1 MYLMQRMEAI
11 EINSVIEANE
21 WFISAKEEE
30 VMETL
35 TTQPVLSGL
44 VHVIIEEDLK
54 DSEEYSKDMFYSLFG
69 TILKAYKNNLGASF
83 AEVSEEDIDAAFEK
97 QNKFAELLSKSLGF
111 SGDNPD
117 EDEEKKAMIMK
128 EMLVDIETKFNA
140 DENFDLKKEGFG
152 ELAELIRKASEE
164 IKQPSISAFIQAEIE
179 DADIDEQV
187 AAFQNQQFAIII
199 DAIETMLERTN
210 GGAAKMKIV

>member
-1 MYLMQRMEAI
+1 MKAI
-11 EINSVIEANE
+11 EINNIIEANE
-21 WFISAKEEE
+21 WFISAKEDEI
-30 VMETL
+30 MEIL

-44 VHVIIEEDLK
+44 VQVIIEEDLK

-69 TILKAYKNNLGASF
+69 TILKSYKNNLDASF

-117 EDEEKKAMIMK
+117 EDEEKKAM
-128 EMLVDIETKFNA
+128 EMMEKLADLENKFNA
-140 DENFDLKKEGFG
+140 DENFDLEKEGMG
-152 ELAELIRKASEE
+152 ELAELVSQVNEE
-164 IKQPSISAFIQAEIE
+164 IKQPSINAFIQAELE
-179 DADIDEQV
+179 DADIDEHT
-187 AAFQNQQFAIII
+187 AGFLNQQFAIIV

-210 GGAAKMKIV
+210 GGEAKMKIV